1 MNTKAITIRTETST
15 IDDIDA
21 LAKAMDRSRNY
32 IVNQAMISYVARS
45 ISAAAATPAPT
56 PKPAKPAKKAVAV
69 SAPKK
74 KGKKKKKKKAG
85 KKSKK

>member
-1 MNTKAITIRTETST
+1 MDTKAITIRAEVGT

-32 IVNQAMISYVARS
+32 VVNQAMISYVAKSMTGARAAPQRT
-45 ISAAAATPAPT
+45 AAAPEAA
-56 PKPAKPAKKAVAV
+56 AK
-69 SAPKK
+69 PKK
-74 KGKKKKKKKAG
+74 KGKKKKKKAG

>member
-1 MNTKAITIRTETST
+1 MTSKAITIRTEVNT

-32 IVNQAMISYVARS
+32 VVNQAMKSYVARS
-45 ISAAAATPAPT
+45 ISSGPTSPASVASAPARRVEIS
-56 PKPAKPAKKAVAV
+56 PK
-69 SAPKK
+69 PKK
-74 KGKKKKKKKAG
+74 KAKKKKKKSG

>member
-1 MNTKAITIRTETST
+1 MTTKAITIRTETNT

-32 IVNQAMISYVARS
+32 VVNQAMMAYVAQS
-45 ISAAAATPAPT
+45 LS
-56 PKPAKPAKKAVAV
+56 AKPAAAPAQAAPAPAADPAPK
-69 SAPKK
+69 PKK
-74 KGKKKKKKKAG
+74 KAKKKKKKSG